1 MPVCHVIY
9 IHGHIRDFSV
19 CKHRVS
25 IIPGPWSLWPTHSL
39 HTEAKDEVAGLN
51 LEQIS
56 HPLHSSANGRARARE
71 TSGPSPCLS
80 LRVSFF
86 PYVLPIVTFIAVG
99 TLFWKAFFPCVC
111 CSLRQVTPPGS
122 SPRNLESIS
131 QNSQTRLHPSHRQP
145 QYHPLSASS
154 ITRNYLYPS
163 PALLAS
169 LSLPDPLPRT
179 WQAFRKF
186 CTHIITEDTGMH
198 RQSSTWWEIP
208 KT

>member
-1 MPVCHVIY
+1 MQIQSFNHSWTLKP
-9 IHGHIRDFSV
+9 
-19 CKHRVS
+19 
-25 IIPGPWSLWPTHSL
+25 LANHSL
-39 HTEAKDEVAGLN
+39 YTEAKDEVAGLN

-56 HPLHSSANGRARARE
+56 YPLHSSASGRARARVP

-99 TLFWKAFFPCVC
+99 TLFWKAFFPLVC

-131 QNSQTRLHPSHRQP
+131 QNSQARLHPSHRQL

-154 ITRNYLYPS
+154 ITRNYL
-163 PALLAS
+163 
-169 LSLPDPLPRT
+169 
-179 WQAFRKF
+179 
-186 CTHIITEDTGMH
+186 
-198 RQSSTWWEIP
+198 
-208 KT
+208 